1 MENIDIDLNE
11 IDIQNVDSVLTGPQG
26 PQGEPGPA
34 GPQGPAGPEG
44 PAGPV
49 GPQGETGATGAQGPQ
64 GIQGPAGEDG
74 VTPTVSVGTTT
85 TLSPNTPAY
94 VTSDGTP
101 TNLILNFGI
110 PQGTDANC
118 LSLPTIVNELPDVA
132 DPKVFYFI
140 RKTFPQVTATGDSFN
155 LAITEDAGQVT
166 SLQINGVL
174 EQDTPPATIYVMT
187 GASTVTIDSEPISLD
202 LGSIE
207 LAKIST
213 YTDYI
218 HKDDT
223 TWKVHK
229 EIGKIDTYD
238 GETITTSYV
247 STSGSLTV
255 GDTVYYVLDDA
266 EEVEITDTNLLNTL
280 NLISTLHFES
290 GTIAVSITNADVT
303 PDITMTYET
312 YDPLHQYNKYVYL
325 IDTAGY
331 EEI

>member
-1 MENIDIDLNE
+1 
-11 IDIQNVDSVLTGPQG
+11 
-26 PQGEPGPA
+26 
-34 GPQGPAGPEG
+34 
-44 PAGPV
+44 V

-85 TLSPNTPAY
+85 TLPPDTPAY
-94 VTSDGTP
+94 VTSDGSP

-118 LSLPTIVNELPDVA
+118 LSVPTIVSELPEVA
-132 DPKVFYFI
+132 DPNTFYFV
-140 RKTFPQVTATGDSFN
+140 RKSFPQTTVTGNSFN
-155 LAITEDAGQVT
+155 IVITDDAGKVD
-166 SLQINGVL
+166 SLKINGVL
-174 EQDTPPATIYVMT
+174 EQATPPATIYVMT
-187 GASTVTIDSEPISLD
+187 GVNTVTVDSEPITMD

-213 YTDYI
+213 NTDYI
-218 HKDDT
+218 YKDDN

-229 EIGKIDTYD
+229 EIGKIETYD
-238 GETITTSYV
+238 GETITTDYV
-247 STSGSLTV
+247 STSGSLNV
-255 GDTVYYVLDDA
+255 GDTVYYVLDTP
-266 EEVEITDTNLLNTL
+266 EETEITDESLLNSL
-280 NLISTLHFES
+280 NIISTLRFET
-290 GTIAVSITNADVT
+290 GTVSVSISNADVT
-303 PDITMTYET
+303 PDFEIVYEN